1 MMRNR
6 RDFLRDLGLSAAAL
20 PFVAGL
26 PSLQAADTV
35 ARRQRLI
42 IIFSPNGTLPPHFW
56 QDKPGP
62 LGDLKAILEPPP
74 ISGRI
79 NRARSKSSR
88 PSSSPSPGS
97 RTACSC

>member
-1 MMRNR
+1 MMINNR
-6 RDFLRDLGLSAAAL
+6 RTFLRELGLSAAAL

-26 PSLQAADTV
+26 PSLQAAETA

-62 LGDLKAILEPPP
+62 LGELKAILEPL
-74 ISGRI
+74 
-79 NRARSKSSR
+79 A
-88 PSSSPSPGS
+88 
-97 RTACSC
+97 AQ

>member
-1 MMRNR
+1 MMMRNR

-26 PSLQAADTV
+26 PSLQAAETV

-62 LGDLKAILEPPP
+62 LGDLKAILEPLAEFKD
-74 ISGRI
+74 RMLM
-79 NRARSKSSR
+79 
-88 PSSSPSPGS
+88 
-97 RTACSC
+97 